1 MKDLS
6 FYSTDQSWKF
16 SSNSSLVMMFCRA
29 VQATND
35 IDVNLVETIF
45 SKFSGLLV
53 AVMLER
59 RQSIRVCKYLW

>member
-1 MKDLS
+1 
-6 FYSTDQSWKF
+6 
-16 SSNSSLVMMFCRA
+16 MMFCRA